1 METQAAPARKLPED
15 AEPSAKTTTA
25 ADLLDI
31 ITSILRV
38 EPLDQLFDKIL
49 TTIASTF
56 NIKGMSLGMLDES
69 TGLYAHKACYGY
81 SADVVKKIKNVAYT
95 NDRMKSDLRDE
106 FRISRNA
113 YYVRVEDISM
123 AYDDDFLFIMR
134 PERLKE
140 PRHSKDEWH
149 ELDYIDFVM
158 TDKNGKW
165 IGWLEITDPGD
176 GKVPS
181 KGVIERIEILA
192 DLAGVAIE
200 NSKMYQEAVD
210 SMNESKHY
218 VDLMTHEM
226 NNMVR
231 PLEHLAKELK
241 AVPDLD
247 PKAMD
252 IILNIGAVTKS
263 MRGLIENVKR
273 YSDARHTK
281 AVSLRPHDLRE
292 VIRRTSEAA
301 KRDITQKQFEINFV
315 RPPNECK
322 VMADDLINDMF
333 LSIFLNAAKRTSGHY
348 VTVDVSVKE
357 VYDVYTVSID
367 DRGTTIPEEI
377 RERIFTDPGSGI
389 GNLKLNDVG
398 LSLAALV
405 ARRYDGIVSASY
417 RHPGTDAPGMRF
429 EVSLPKAK

>member
-1 METQAAPARKLPED
+1 MERPEAPVRRLPKDVELSPKAAP
-15 AEPSAKTTTA
+15 S

-38 EPLDQLFDKIL
+38 EPLEPLFDKIL
-49 TTIASTF
+49 NTVARNF

-69 TGLYAHKACYGY
+69 TGLYAHKASYGY
-81 SADVVKKIKNVAYT
+81 APDVVKKIKNVAYT
-95 NDRMKSDLRDE
+95 YDRMKSDLRDE
-106 FRISRNA
+106 FRISRNC

-134 PERLKE
+134 PERLKD
-140 PRHSKDEWH
+140 PRSSPDEWH

-158 TDKNGKW
+158 TDKNGRW

-181 KGVIERIEILA
+181 KDVIDKIEILA

-218 VDLMTHEM
+218 VDLITHEL

-241 AVPDLD
+241 GVPELD
-247 PKAMD
+247 PKAME
-252 IILNIGAVTKS
+252 IVLNIAAVTRS
-263 MRGLIENVKR
+263 MRGMIETVKR
-273 YSDARHTK
+273 YSDVRHSKSVT
-281 AVSLRPHDLRE
+281 LRPHDLRE

-301 KRDITQKQFEINFV
+301 KREITQKQFEVNFT
-315 RPPNECK
+315 RPPNECR
-322 VMADDLINDMF
+322 VMADELINDMF
-333 LSIFLNAAKRTSGHY
+333 MNIFLDSARRTGGHY
-348 VTVDVSVKE
+348 VTVDVSVNE
-357 VYDVYTVSID
+357 LHDVYTVSID
-367 DRGTTIPEEI
+367 DRGSTIPDEI
-377 RERIFTDPGSGI
+377 RERVFSDANFGI
-389 GNLKLNDVG
+389 GNLKINDVG

-405 ARRYDGIVSASY
+405 AKRYDGIVSVRD
-417 RHPGTDAPGMRF
+417 RHPGSDAAGMSF
-429 EVSLPKAK
+429 EISLPKAK